1 VRFPLRAPRVG
12 PVSWLFQSSV
22 VSRSNATRGPRPRVE
37 VLRLS
42 VRASEPGAT
51 SFLSLPCQRAPAYQ
65 GLRANPRVPSHP
77 IPSHPTPPRTHPHG
91 PNHSISQSLNLSI
104 SQSLNRSIPRT
115 CAFAR
120 ELGTATATPAS
131 RPTPVPFLTMIRIKR
146 SLLRAVALRT
156 RPLGLGLPGVP
167 NLPPRRCE
175 GLERTCAP
183 ASPPS

>member
-1 VRFPLRAPRVG
+1 MRFPLRAPRVG

-77 IPSHPTPPRTHPHG
+77 ASNPPPRPQSL
-91 PNHSISQSLNLSI
+91 NLSITQSLNLSI

-115 CAFAR
+115 CAFGPNPGSQR
-120 ELGTATATPAS
+120 QPQ
-131 RPTPVPFLTMIRIKR
+131 PPVPPLLEPAPTTPISQ
-146 SLLRAVALRT
+146 SLNLSISQSLNHSIPGPCAFGSNPGPQRQPQPPIP
-156 RPLGLGLPGVP
+156 PLYHF
-167 NLPPRRCE
+167 
-175 GLERTCAP
+175 
-183 ASPPS
+183 